1 MNHRSQ
7 SNQKKYEQ
15 DKKDRISQYVP
26 SHAIVEI
33 EGKQKIWGDMDEPE
47 HDRILNMIINDMC
60 HTEFDRA
67 TLTISRIMISNTSI
81 RVGEKSFIN
90 EFEGKMKRYQELN
103 DKFEK
108 GIISHQEHGELE
120 MLTDTILDDML
131 TVNQDAAEMAAPN
144 EFPLLQKL

>member
-1 MNHRSQ
+1 MNRRQ
-7 SNQKKYEQ
+7 SNQKKFEQ
-15 DKKDRISQYVP
+15 DKKDRIRQYVP

-33 EGKQKIWGDMDEPE
+33 EGKQKIWGDMDEQE

-60 HTEFDRA
+60 HTEFDRT

-81 RVGEKSFIN
+81 RIGEKSFIN

-131 TVNQDAAEMAAPN
+131 AVNQENTDMAATQ
-144 EFPLLQKL
+144 EFSILPKI